1 MQSVADWEG
10 ADEMHTAG
18 SETNAS
24 VFAPAVS
31 SGALAWLT
39 FVT

>member
-10 ADEMHTAG
+10 ADEMHTAA

-24 VFAPAVS
+24 VVYLSLHLRSPPVH
-31 SGALAWLT
+31 
-39 FVT
+39 